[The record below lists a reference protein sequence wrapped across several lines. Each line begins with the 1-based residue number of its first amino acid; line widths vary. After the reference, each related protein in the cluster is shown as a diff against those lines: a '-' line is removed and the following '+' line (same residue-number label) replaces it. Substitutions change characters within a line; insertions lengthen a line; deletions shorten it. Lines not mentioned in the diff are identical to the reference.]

1 MNMIT
6 NIAKFKTLIL
16 AIGMMAGLGIVAQ
29 PILKAYA
36 SDELV
41 CQIEKD
47 EASSQQ
53 SDADKENPNDAQI
66 STLEAVA
73 PTAQIQLSP
82 LDFVLEDQLTTETS
96 ETKLM
101 TKMAV
106 RLPEKL
112 LKVLFNI
119 IIAPNA
125 P

>member
-1 MNMIT
+1 MNIINNIT
-6 NIAKFKTLIL
+6 KYKALII

-29 PILKAYA
+29 PVLKAYV
-36 SDELV
+36 DYEKI

-47 EASSQQ
+47 
-53 SDADKENPNDAQI
+53 SDQNNDSGKESPSDAQI
-66 STLEAVA
+66 SALEAVA
-73 PTAQIQLSP
+73 PTAQIHLSP
-82 LDFVLEDQLTTETS
+82 LDFVLEDQPEVETR
-96 ETKLM
+96 ETGTLAK
-101 TKMAV
+101 TAV

>member
-53 SDADKENPNDAQI
+53 SDADKENPNGAQI